1 MGSSKE
7 DEKISVDDIV
17 GFFTHFGVSR
27 AIKDYVMEARSLGR
41 PQRPRPAKSSG
52 KCDHD
57 AVQVAVEG
65 KILKFCA
72 VAPSK
77 TTITWKKWIL
87 PGIKMKNLLS
97 MARGSYTRVSVLCR
111 QRK

>member
-1 MGSSKE
+1 MGSLKE

-17 GFFTHFGVSR
+17 SFFTHFGVSS
-27 AIKDYVMEARSLGR
+27 AIKENAMEAGSLGR

-52 KCDHD
+52 ECDHD

-65 KILKFCA
+65 KILKPCA

-77 TTITWKKWIL
+77 TTITWSWMKWIL
-87 PGIKMKNLLS
+87 P
-97 MARGSYTRVSVLCR
+97 
-111 QRK
+111 

>member
-17 GFFTHFGVSR
+17 SFFTHFGVSR
-27 AIKDYVMEARSLGR
+27 AIKDYAMEAGSLGR

-52 KCDHD
+52 ECDYD

-65 KILKFCA
+65 KILKSCA

-77 TTITWKKWIL
+77 TPL
-87 PGIKMKNLLS
+87 
-97 MARGSYTRVSVLCR
+97 RGRSGFSQGLR
-111 QRK
+111 